1 MHSSPGCVRFISL
14 GNGCSVLPKG
24 FDISLTLNEALASIG
39 SLSHAERLAI
49 RTAAANGGRPSLRS
63 WAGYA
68 DGDNVRVLTVA
79 ENGEVRSIRGEIK
92 NVTYDDFE
100 VGGYAFF
107 NDYKTLFS
115 DCQTYVGESCGFFPG
130 GQYGVIEVREYII
143 ILPC

>member
-1 MHSSPGCVRFISL
+1 M
-14 GNGCSVLPKG
+14 
-24 FDISLTLNEALASIG
+24 SLTLTEALASIG

-79 ENGEVRSIRGEIK
+79 SNGEVRSVCGEIEYA
-92 NVTYDDFE
+92 TYEDFE
-100 VGGYAFF
+100 VGGYTID

-115 DCQTYVGESCGFFPG
+115 DCQTFVGESCGFFPG
-130 GQYGVIEVREYII
+130 GEYGVTEVREYII
-143 ILPC
+143 ILPY